1 MLELGMLMRSFRKT
15 LLKNWKDVLLENT
28 LMILLL
34 SAPPLTQVLKHVTNA
49 LTTVLRDRLD
59 ILA

>member
-34 SAPPLTQVLKHVTNA
+34 FAPPLTQVLKHVTNA

>member
-49 LTTVLRDRLD
+49 LTTVLRDQLD
-59 ILA
+59 IMA

>member
-1 MLELGMLMRSFRKT
+1 MLELEMLMRNFRKT
-15 LLKNWKDVLLENT
+15 LLKNLKDVLLEKT

-34 SAPPLTQVLKHVTNA
+34 FVPLLTQVLKHFTNA
-49 LTTVLRDRLD
+49 LTTVLRDQLD

>member
-1 MLELGMLMRSFRKT
+1 MLELGMLMRNFRKT

-34 SAPPLTQVLKHVTNA
+34 FAPPLTQVLKHVTNA